1 MAGGKRSR
9 VQMVIN
15 PSPRRQMEKCDG
27 SRRPLSGAAV
37 ASLSLSLFLPRLNR
51 LLGCFISFQ
60 LWCDKSSWGTIKS
73 AIMSR

>member
-37 ASLSLSLFLPRLNR
+37 ASLSLSLSPPSESAAGLLHFLSTLVR
-51 LLGCFISFQ
+51 
-60 LWCDKSSWGTIKS
+60 
-73 AIMSR
+73 